1 MNIMI
6 NSYGFFIIGLI
17 LLIFGSELIIENS
30 KKIAT
35 RFRISKIIIG
45 ITLIAFGTSLPELI
59 VSILSSY
66 KGAGDIAISNVIGSN
81 IANIGLVL
89 GVISIIKIFSFKLDN
104 QMRYNLFFL
113 FISTIILI
121 ILSYPL
127 GFSRLD
133 GSIMIILFLFYLY
146 YLLNNYSNKE
156 ENINQDG
163 LARFNP
169 VIILLLLTGFIF
181 IGIGSDLFI
190 KGTINISNHLG
201 FANNIAISM
210 SIVAFGTSF
219 PELIASIVAIYKK
232 EEEFAIGNII
242 GSNIINILVVAS
254 FASIV
259 NPIFINF
266 NLIKNHLFVLF
277 IITLLL
283 IVCISLF
290 KILNKIMGMVF
301 LTSYFVFIYITFFK
315 TI

>member
-1 MNIMI
+1 
-6 NSYGFFIIGLI
+6 
-17 LLIFGSELIIENS
+17 
-30 KKIAT
+30 
-35 RFRISKIIIG
+35 
-45 ITLIAFGTSLPELI
+45 
-59 VSILSSY
+59 
-66 KGAGDIAISNVIGSN
+66 
-81 IANIGLVL
+81 
-89 GVISIIKIFSFKLDN
+89 
-104 QMRYNLFFL
+104 
-113 FISTIILI
+113 
-121 ILSYPL
+121 
-127 GFSRLD
+127 
-133 GSIMIILFLFYLY
+133 IILFLFYLY

-290 KILNKIMGMVF
+290 KKLNKIMGMVF
-301 LTSYFVFIYITFFK
+301 LMSYFIFIYITFFK